1 MSTTTLADRF
11 ALMGTALAPLRQRLD
26 GWQRA
31 FDARPPRER
40 LLMIAVATA
49 LALAAVDT
57 LWLSPAFAHL
67 KAARQRQ
74 HEAQTIRQQLQTDV
88 LAIGNTRDAQARLKQ
103 AEVAAWRQRARE
115 GESLLRTHEDTLI
128 SPEQMMALVEQ
139 VLARHGQV
147 RVRSMRLLERVD
159 LLAGNGGAAA
169 GQPAAPGAAPG
180 VGATRTAGS
189 ASSPGMAPAQPGAP
203 AAPAAPGGLSLYRHG
218 VELQLEGS
226 FGDLLAYLQALE
238 AMPQHLLWGAM
249 QMQVQQHPQVLLT
262 LRVYTISRERHG
274 LEL

>member
-1 MSTTTLADRF
+1 MSTTLAARLVPL
-11 ALMGTALAPLRQRLD
+11 ASALAPLRTRLE

-40 LLMIAVATA
+40 LLMIAVGIA
-49 LALAAVDT
+49 LALAAIDT
-57 LWLSPAFAHL
+57 LWLGPSFAKL
-67 KAARQRQ
+67 KEARTRQ
-74 HEAQTIRQQLQTDV
+74 QQAQLTQQQLQTDA
-88 LAIGNTRDAQARLKQ
+88 LSIGNSRDAQERTKQ

-115 GESLLRTHEDTLI
+115 GENQLRTHEDTLI

-159 LLAGNGGAAA
+159 LLAGAGGAPA
-169 GQPAAPGAAPG
+169 GPAPAATPNAA
-180 VGATRTAGS
+180 ATRTAGGAS
-189 ASSPGMAPAQPGAP
+189 APSTG
-203 AAPAAPGGLSLYRHG
+203 AAPGGVSLYRHG

-226 FGDLLAYLQALE
+226 FGDLLAYLKALE

-262 LRVYTISRERHG
+262 LRVYTVSRERHG